1 MALKKFYTVSEL
13 YNMMVTDSK
22 LREEIEKTKKF
33 LEEHEVEYCWRKTSE
48 KMIEDKQNMID
59 EHNKVLVKVLDKNNM
74 EETQKRMDLIM
85 HYIITGKDGNEKFY
99 VA

>member
-1 MALKKFYTVSEL
+1 MALKKFYTVAEI

-48 KMIEDKQNMID
+48 KMIEEKQNMID
-59 EHNKVLVKVLDKNNM
+59 EHTKVLVKVLDKNNM
-74 EETQKRMDLIM
+74 DETEKRVRLCM
-85 HYIITGKDGNEKFY
+85 HYAITGKDGNEKFY